1 MAKELT
7 NPTTNEHFQTFTKAC
22 LKWAD
27 LLSLHDWDFNFRH
40 DLRKQDADEEGWIL
54 ASTQTIFDNSRTLT
68 ITLNKDWGITSVTD
82 ETIER
87 CARDE
92 ILHVL
97 LCELMEHTKDTP
109 QIRSIEHGVIHRII
123 YMIDKLKEALRK

>member
-1 MAKELT
+1 MKEPT
-7 NPTTNEHFQTFTKAC
+7 NPTTEEHFQIFTKAC

-40 DLRKQDADEEGWIL
+40 DLRKQDADEDGDIL

-68 ITLNKDWGITSVTD
+68 ITLNKDWGITAITN
-82 ETIER
+82 ELIER

-97 LCELMEHTKDTP
+97 LAELMEHTKDTP

-123 YMIDKLKEALRK
+123 HMIDMMKEAIRE